1 MKLQEAEVVKVDVFK
16 HLGSTKTTDSAQ
28 VAGEEESAG
37 RVKWVE
43 TSVRGN
49 LWQDSSKSEREAAVM
64 YGL

>member
-28 VAGEEESAG
+28 AAGEEESAG

-49 LWQDSSKSEREAAVM
+49 L
-64 YGL
+64 